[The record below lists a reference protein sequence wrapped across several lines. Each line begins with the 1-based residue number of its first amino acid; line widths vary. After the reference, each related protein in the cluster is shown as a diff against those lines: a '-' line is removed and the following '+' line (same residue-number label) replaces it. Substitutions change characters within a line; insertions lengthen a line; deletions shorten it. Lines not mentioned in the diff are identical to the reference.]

1 MNLKTLQN
9 IPPWEWPE
17 DAGALLLDILTNGQS
32 DSSDRIVAVELAGD
46 CIVINDD
53 LVEALLSVIQN
64 NNESEKLRGTAAIA
78 LGPALENADTDGFED
93 MDDTPI
99 TENAFRKV
107 QEDFYKL
114 YMNADTPMD
123 VRRRILEAS
132 VRAPQPWHE
141 NAVRA
146 AYASEDPDWKLTA
159 VFSMRWIHGFDKQI
173 LEALNSDHKGIH
185 YEAVHAAGVWELDA
199 AWSHISGLVSSKDT
213 DKPLLLAAMEA
224 IASIRPKEAGIIL
237 VDLADSH
244 DEDIAEAAC
253 EAMGMA
259 EDLSHYDFDQDE
271 EDNRSLS

>member
-9 IPPWEWPE
+9 TPPWEWPE
-17 DAGALLLDILTNGQS
+17 DAGALLLNILTNDQS
-32 DSSDRIVAVELAGD
+32 DSSDRVIAAEFAGD
-46 CIVINDD
+46 FVVINDD

-64 NNESEKLRGTAAIA
+64 NNESEKLRGTSAIA
-78 LGPALENADTDGFED
+78 LGPVLENADTEGFED

-99 TENAFRKV
+99 TENTFRKV
-107 QEDFYKL
+107 QETFHKL
-114 YMNADTPMD
+114 YMKADTPME

-146 AYASEDPDWKLTA
+146 AYASEDPDWRLTA

-173 LEALNSDHKGIH
+173 LEALKSDHKGIH
-185 YEAVHAAGVWELDA
+185 YEAVQAAGVWQLDA
-199 AWSHISGLVSSKDT
+199 AWSHISGLISSKDT
-213 DKPLLLAAMEA
+213 DKSLLLAAMEA
-224 IASIRPKEAGIIL
+224 IASIRPKEAGIML

-244 DEDIAEAAC
+244 DEDIAEAAY

-259 EDLSHYDFDQDE
+259 EDLSHYDFGHDE
-271 EDNRSLS
+271 EDNKSLS